1 MSTSVLTRRPRS
13 SAFVN
18 YGIAVLSAAVAV
30 AAAVAFNRLLGTGP
44 AVSLFLC
51 TIMFVA
57 WAGGTGP
64 ALLTAALT
72 ILAFNW
78 FFLQPVHSF
87 SLEVG
92 ELARLVVFTAA
103 ALVVVVVSA
112 AYHRAAD
119 SLRRARDEQ
128 AAMVLELQRLNKS
141 LVGENAERRSVEAE
155 LRRSEMHLAATQHE
169 LQQTI
174 DMIPGIVTCYR
185 PDGERDFV
193 NKPWRDYAGLT
204 LSDIQGE
211 GWRRIIHPDDAEE
224 SQRKW
229 RISLATG
236 EPFDFE
242 HRLRRADGEW
252 RWHMI
257 RRVALRGTNGEILR
271 WYGIGFDIEDQKRA
285 EAALRDSEA
294 RLAEA
299 QRELQATIDTI
310 PVLVASYDRDG
321 SLGYINRTGL
331 DFSGLSDDDVKNN
344 RWRGA
349 LHPDD
354 LDAIQGQWLRCIATG
369 EPFEAEL
376 RLRRHDGEYR
386 WVATRRVP
394 LRDNS
399 GKVVRWYSAAFDIED
414 RKQAERALQK
424 SERDLAE
431 AKRELQQTIDMIPA
445 LASRYRPD
453 GTTDFVNQ
461 TWRSFTGLSHE
472 SWTGRGSAVVHPD
485 DRQRVEQAW
494 AAHLAAAEPFDM
506 EQRMR
511 RADGEYRWYFVRRVP
526 LRDAGGN
533 VIAWYGAGYDIEDRK
548 RAELAL
554 RAREAELAEAQRE
567 LQLTLDRI
575 PTLAWQTRSDGYA
588 EYLNKRWL
596 DYTGLPLEQALG
608 WEWQVAV
615 HPDDLPGLLDRW
627 REMLASGKAK
637 EVEARMRRFDGEYR
651 WFLFRPSPLRDE
663 AGNVVRWY
671 GTNTDIEDRKR
682 AEHALQRSEAYLAE
696 AQKLTLTGSFGW
708 KIATGEIFWSEE
720 TYKIMGFE
728 RTIQPSLE
736 IIIQRIHP
744 DDRASVQRH
753 LDRVADGQRNY
764 DYEHRLLMPDGQIK
778 YLHVRSQ
785 LVTDAS
791 GAEEMIGAVAD
802 VTEAKKAQ
810 EALQAAQAE
819 LAHASR
825 VAVLGEISA
834 SIAHEVNQPLAA
846 IVANGEACLRFLARE
861 EPDLNDVRGAVE
873 WIVKDGNRAGD
884 VIQRVRALTRK
895 TDGHRAAL
903 DVNDAI
909 DDVVV
914 LLQRELLAHRIS
926 VRRDLAAGLPSVLA
940 DRVQLQ
946 QVIINLTMNA
956 IEAMQAV
963 ADRDRRLTIRSYQ
976 DESGQ
981 VIVAVEDSGAGFTA
995 ESQDRLFHAFFST
1008 KPGGLGMGLSIC
1020 RSIIEAHGGRLSAS
1034 AKADRGATFQFA
1046 LPLAEDAA

>member
-1 MSTSVLTRRPRS
+1 MSMSTFVLSRRPWS
-13 SAFVN
+13 SAFVS
-18 YGIAVLSAAVAV
+18 YGIAVLSAAVAI
-30 AAAVAFNRLLGTGP
+30 AAAVAFDRTLGTGP
-44 AVSLFLC
+44 SVSLFLC

-57 WAGGTGP
+57 WAASGTGP

-92 ELARLVVFTAA
+92 ELARLALFIIA
-103 ALVVVVVSA
+103 ALFVVLLSA

-119 SLRRARDEQ
+119 SLRHARDEQ
-128 AAMVLELQRLNKS
+128 AAMVLELQRLNES
-141 LVGENAERRSVEAE
+141 LVAENAERQSVEAE
-155 LRRSEMHLAATQHE
+155 LRRSEAHLAATQRE

-193 NKPWRDYAGLT
+193 NKPWRDYTGLT
-204 LSDIQGE
+204 LSDIQE
-211 GWRRIIHPDDAEE
+211 DGWRRVIHPDDAEE
-224 SQRKW
+224 SLRKW

-257 RRVALRGTNGEILR
+257 RRVALRGANGEVLR

-285 EAALRDSEA
+285 EAALRQSEA

-310 PVLVASYDRDG
+310 PILVARYGTEGRRDFVNVAWKQ
-321 SLGYINRTGL
+321 YT
-331 DFSGLSDDDVKNN
+331 GLSDDAALGTEWSITVHPEDIAEGER
-344 RWRGA
+344 RWRDALAKGDSLHIEQRFRGA
-349 LHPDD
+349 D
-354 LDAIQGQWLRCIATG
+354 GQ
-369 EPFEAEL
+369 
-376 RLRRHDGEYR
+376 YR
-386 WVATRRVP
+386 WHAVDRVA
-394 LRDNS
+394 LRDEN
-399 GKVVRWYSAAFDIED
+399 
-414 RKQAERALQK
+414 
-424 SERDLAE
+424 
-431 AKRELQQTIDMIPA
+431 
-445 LASRYRPD
+445 
-453 GTTDFVNQ
+453 
-461 TWRSFTGLSHE
+461 
-472 SWTGRGSAVVHPD
+472 
-485 DRQRVEQAW
+485 
-494 AAHLAAAEPFDM
+494 
-506 EQRMR
+506 
-511 RADGEYRWYFVRRVP
+511 
-526 LRDAGGN
+526 GN
-533 VIAWYGAGYDIEDRK
+533 VIKWYSVGYDIEDRK

-554 RAREAELAEAQRE
+554 RAREAELAETQRE

-575 PTLAWQTRSDGYA
+575 PTLAWQTRSDGFA
-588 EYLNKRWL
+588 EYLNKQWL
-596 DYTGLPLEQALG
+596 DYAGLSIEQALG
-608 WEWQVAV
+608 WDWQIVI
-615 HPDDLPGLLDRW
+615 HPDDLPGLLVVW
-627 REMLASGKAK
+627 RRMLASGNGE

-708 KIATGEIFWSEE
+708 KTLTGETYWSEE
-720 TYKIMGFE
+720 FYKIMGFE
-728 RTIQPSLE
+728 RRIKPSLD
-736 IIIQRIHP
+736 IVMQRTHP
-744 DDRASVQRH
+744 DDRSFVHNQ
-753 LDRVADGQRNY
+753 LDRAMHGEKNF

-778 YLHVRSQ
+778 HLHVRAQ
-785 LVTDAS
+785 LVRDAS
-791 GAEEMIGAVAD
+791 GADEMIGAMAD

-884 VIQRVRALTRK
+884 VIQRVRTLTRK
-895 TDGHRAAL
+895 TDGQRAAL

-909 DDVVV
+909 DDVMV
-914 LLQRELLAHRIS
+914 LLQRELLVHRIS
-926 VRRDLAAGLPSVLA
+926 VQRDLAAGLPLVLA

-956 IEAMQAV
+956 IEAMQAI
-963 ADRDRRLTIRSYQ
+963 ADRARRLTIRSYQ
-976 DESGQ
+976 DDSGQ
-981 VIVAVEDSGAGFTA
+981 VIVAVIDSGAGFTA

-1034 AKADRGATFQFA
+1034 ANFDRGATFQFA

>member
-1 MSTSVLTRRPRS
+1 
-13 SAFVN
+13 VN
-18 YGIAVLSAAVAV
+18 YGIAVLSAAAAI
-30 AAAVAFNRLLGTGP
+30 AAAVAFDRSLGAGP
-44 AVSLFLC
+44 SASLFLC

-64 ALLTAALT
+64 ALLAAVLT

-78 FFLQPVHSF
+78 FLLQPVDSF

-92 ELARLVVFTAA
+92 EFARLVVFMIA
-103 ALVVVVVSA
+103 ALIVVLVSA

-119 SLRRARDEQ
+119 SLRHARDEQ
-128 AAMVLELQRLNKS
+128 AAMVLELRRLNES
-141 LVGENAERRSVEAE
+141 LVAENAERQSVETE
-155 LRRSEMHLAATQHE
+155 LRRSEAHLAATQHE

-174 DMIPGIVTCYR
+174 DMIPGIVTCYS

-211 GWRRIIHPDDAEE
+211 GWRRVIHPDDAEE
-224 SQRKW
+224 SVRKW

-257 RRVALRGTNGEILR
+257 RRVALRGANGEVLR

-294 RLAEA
+294 QLAEA

-310 PVLVASYDRDG
+310 P
-321 SLGYINRTGL
+321 
-331 DFSGLSDDDVKNN
+331 
-344 RWRGA
+344 
-349 LHPDD
+349 
-354 LDAIQGQWLRCIATG
+354 
-369 EPFEAEL
+369 
-376 RLRRHDGEYR
+376 
-386 WVATRRVP
+386 
-394 LRDNS
+394 
-399 GKVVRWYSAAFDIED
+399 
-414 RKQAERALQK
+414 
-424 SERDLAE
+424 
-431 AKRELQQTIDMIPA
+431 A
-445 LASRYRPD
+445 LASRYRAD

-461 TWRSFTGLSHE
+461 TWRSYTGLSQE

-494 AAHLAAAEPFDM
+494 AAHLAAAEPFEV

-526 LRDAGGN
+526 LRDDGGN

-554 RAREAELAEAQRE
+554 RTREAELAEAQRE

-575 PTLAWQTRSDGYA
+575 PILAWQTRSDGYA

-615 HPDDLPGLLDRW
+615 HPDDLPGLLVVWQR
-627 REMLASGKAK
+627 MLASGNAE

-682 AEHALQRSEAYLAE
+682 AEHALQRSEAYLTE

-728 RTIQPSLE
+728 RTVQPSLE

-744 DDRASVQRH
+744 DDRALVQRH
-753 LDRVADGQRNY
+753 LDRVAEGQRNY
-764 DYEHRLLMPDGQIK
+764 DYEERLLMPDGQIK

-846 IVANGEACLRFLARE
+846 IVANGEACLRFLTRE

-884 VIQRVRALTRK
+884 VIQRVRTLTRK
-895 TDGHRAAL
+895 TEGHRAAL

-914 LLQRELLAHRIS
+914 LLQRELLVHRIS
-926 VRRDLAAGLPSVLA
+926 VQRDLAAGLPSVLA

-946 QVIINLTMNA
+946 QVIINLIMNA

-963 ADRDRRLTIRSYQ
+963 AGRARRLTIRSYQ
-976 DESGQ
+976 DDSGY

-1034 AKADRGATFQFA
+1034 PNADRGATFQFA